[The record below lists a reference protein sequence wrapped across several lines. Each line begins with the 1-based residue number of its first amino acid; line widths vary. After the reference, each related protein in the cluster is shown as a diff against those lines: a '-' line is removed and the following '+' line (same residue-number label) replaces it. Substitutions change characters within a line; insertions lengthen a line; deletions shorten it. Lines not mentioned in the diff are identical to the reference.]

1 MKPIVHVITALLAA
15 IGLAGPAHAQTTVA
29 DGNWSDPLTW
39 GGVPPLGTGTVTID
53 HEVTLDMDY
62 SHYAGSITINAS
74 GALNGNSPMR
84 LFALNYPAGTAAL
97 TVHGSIDVGNI
108 GLFAGTVLIN
118 GTLQADSLLNI
129 SDLTIAAGALL
140 DADEFMN
147 DAGGTVTNG
156 GSIASEDLLNVGV
169 INNIGDLGAEDLLNS
184 KTLTNTASGV
194 VTILSDLYNNDTL
207 AAPAVF
213 TNDGAVSVLGDW
225 YNGDQVSGSGSF
237 CIGEDSWNAGD
248 MAGTFDFCDQTGGY
262 VDLNTGT
269 IALTITFCTGPCT
282 VGIEGKPDAPPIA
295 VHPNPF
301 STSTTMQVGG
311 TMRDA
316 DLALYD
322 GTGREVAH
330 MRNINGR
337 TITLQRGDLPA
348 GSYLLRLTQD
358 GRLIATQQIVITD

>member
-1 MKPIVHVITALLAA
+1 MKHIHAIIVLFTT
-15 IGLAGPAHAQTTVA
+15 IGLTGPAHAQTTVA

-84 LFALNYPAGTAAL
+84 LFALNYPAGTATL
-97 TVHGSIDVGNI
+97 TDHGSIDVGNI

-129 SDLTIAAGALL
+129 ADLTIAAGALL

-147 DAGGTVTNG
+147 DAGGTVTNE

-169 INNIGDLGAEDLLNS
+169 INNAGDLGAEDLLNS
-184 KTLTNTASGV
+184 KTLTNSAPGV
-194 VTILSDLYNNDTL
+194 VSILGDLYNNDTL
-207 AAPAVF
+207 AAPAVC
-213 TNDGAVSVLGDW
+213 TNDGNVSVLGDW
-225 YNGDQVSGSGSF
+225 YNGDQVNGSGSF

-282 VGIEGKPDAPPIA
+282 VGINGTSDDPPLA

-301 STSTTMQVGG
+301 STWTTIDVGEPL
-311 TMRDA
+311 RDA

-322 GTGREVAH
+322 GTGRKVMH

-337 TITLQRGDLPA
+337 AISLHRGDLPS
-348 GSYLLRLTQD
+348 GSYLLRFTQD